1 MNLIK
6 LCNRM
11 DTIFMSSE
19 DSTTSDPHR
28 LLLSLSNKM
37 NLKRSDKYVDLSNLR
52 VHYTWKNIKMFHKNK
67 KKINKYLGHRGNYV
81 FGLIFE
87 KRVAII

>member
-19 DSTTSDPHR
+19 DSTTFDPHK
-28 LLLSLSNKM
+28 LLLNLSNKM

-52 VHYTWKNIKMFHKNK
+52 VHYTWKNIKMSHKNNK
-67 KKINKYLGHRGNYV
+67 KKLDIWAIVGITF

-87 KRVAII
+87 KRVAIK

>member
-11 DTIFMSSE
+11 DTIFMSSK

-37 NLKRSDKYVDLSNLR
+37 NLKRSDKSVDLSNLR
-52 VHYTWKNIKMFHKNK
+52 VHYTWKNIKMSHKNNK
-67 KKINKYLGHRGNYV
+67 KN
-81 FGLIFE
+81 
-87 KRVAII
+87 

>member
-6 LCNRM
+6 LCNTM
-11 DTIFMSSE
+11 ETIFMSSE

-28 LLLSLSNKM
+28 LLLNLSDKM

-52 VHYTWKNIKMFHKNK
+52 VHYTWKNIKMSHKNK
-67 KKINKYLGHRGNYV
+67 NKN
-81 FGLIFE
+81 
-87 KRVAII
+87 